1 MAGFCRNCGSPLG
14 DGQSFCTAC
23 GKPASGSPARPATP
37 ASAPPQAAPP
47 APRPQAAPQPAAPVA
62 QAAAPSK
69 GGSTLL
75 KVLLGLVV
83 VVFLFAAVGIAGV
96 WYLAHR
102 IKEKAHDMGLDQ
114 MSQTS
119 NEPVLSGGRDACSL
133 LSKDDVGQV
142 VKMTVVR
149 AEALE
154 GKGAGCTYSVQGEM
168 TDLVAKHASL
178 LQKGASTE
186 QQRQMMESFAK
197 NIFQNANNGQANSN
211 PEHPGESPVFVFK
224 VDNQGAK
231 GLMSMTRMT
240 MGRMG
245 PAFTDLPGI
254 GDEAFDI
261 GGAMILARKGDK
273 ILTIMYMMCPCT
285 TQDAT
290 PLVKK
295 ITDAM

>member
-14 DGQSFCTAC
+14 DGQSFCTSC
-23 GKPASGSPARPATP
+23 GKPISGSSPRAATP
-37 ASAPPQAAPP
+37 ASAPPPAAPP
-47 APRPQAAPQPAAPVA
+47 APRPQAAPVA

-75 KVLLGLVV
+75 KVLLGLVI
-83 VVFLFAAVGIAGV
+83 VVFLFAAVGITGV

-102 IKEKAHDMGLDQ
+102 IKQKAHDLGLDQ
-114 MSQTS
+114 MSETARS
-119 NEPVLSGGRDACSL
+119 NEPVLRGGRDACSL
-133 LSKDDVGQV
+133 LSKEDVGQV

-149 AEALE
+149 AEATE
-154 GKGAGCTYSVQGEM
+154 GQGAGCTYSVQGEM

-178 LQKGASTE
+178 LQKGATTE

-197 NIFQNANNGQANSN
+197 NIFQNANAQGGASN

-224 VDNQGAK
+224 VDNQGAR

-240 MGRMG
+240 LGRMG

-254 GDEAFDI
+254 ADEAFDI

-273 ILTIMYMMCPCT
+273 ILTILYMMCPCT
-285 TQDAT
+285 MQDAT
-290 PLVKK
+290 PLAKK
-295 ITDAM
+295 ITNAM